1 MLFLCLFSYANFKT
15 LCLLTE
21 ELKKKDEEVKSHS
34 LIVDQL
40 RAYIGENLPNTQL
53 EKLQKEH
60 EEAKQ
65 TVTSLIQEN
74 ENLRSTVELLNVR
87 ISSINEILSIQEKDL
102 MKFQAKSS
110 DGAGHDGESL
120 LTKWREKVF
129 ALLIQL
135 KSQAIMYEKEERN
148 EKAQVSYLG

>member
-1 MLFLCLFSYANFKT
+1 M
-15 LCLLTE
+15 
-21 ELKKKDEEVKSHS
+21 KSHS

-53 EKLQKEH
+53 EKLQKEN

-65 TVTSLIQEN
+65 TATSLIQEN

-87 ISSINEILSIQEKDL
+87 ISSINEILTIQEKDL
-102 MKFQAKSS
+102 MKFHAKSS

-135 KSQAIMYEKEERN
+135 KSQAIMREKEERN